1 MSCLPALTRRPASTS
16 CAALALAVLLAGWSS
31 LAASEPAD
39 PAPSP
44 TSARAHPGW
53 SEEALGL
60 AEALP
65 VQAGGRVKPLLTLAG
80 YTLLALNGRKSVKVF
95 EAGEERWIGPTEWL
109 LDVLFFPDVAAHYRI
124 FLVQD
129 DATLDAIGFTREMRE
144 STAAADY
151 ARDGGG
157 ASTRKKRDRWS
168 FADLAPVLGE
178 LERQGSRID
187 EAKEL
192 GREPSRVEA
201 QVLALSQNVVR
212 YAQLMGSLALAT
224 GRLAVPKSPEL
235 ERILGPASEATFTH
249 VARHLE
255 ELLRLLPPPAPP
267 GQEPPA
273 LTPEQE
279 PVARLLQDLVDLG
292 GGSGALA
299 LLPPVDGVAGAE
311 PGAWLNPN
319 AVLLAAQH
327 AGQAPATSLGLLEAF
342 ERLGSVL
349 ERPDESLRALRTLST
364 DLVGAAEARGDYE
377 HVALEVTY
385 QRLDPV
391 SLSWK
396 IYFAGLAF
404 ALLGLLSLR
413 GGRAGRS
420 LRPLAWVLTGGAATV
435 LVVGIVMRCIIRE
448 RPPVTT
454 LYETILFITA
464 TGTLACF
471 VIEALS
477 RRWIAL
483 PVAGT
488 IGTLGLLLAQ
498 WFEGLN
504 KQDTMPTLEAVLD
517 TNFWLSTHV
526 TSITFGYSAGLLAAL
541 VGMVYVLGRV
551 FGLGKE
557 AHDTYAAIGRT
568 VYGVI
573 CFGLLL
579 SIVGTILGGIWAN
592 DSWGRFW
599 GWDPKENGAL
609 MICLWELLM
618 LHARLGG
625 YVGPFGFSMLAVAG
639 GAVVS
644 WSWWGVN
651 QLGVGLHSY
660 GFTEGIQTMLTS
672 IYLTLGGV
680 LVLGLGWWF
689 MKGPGSVRRA

>member
-1 MSCLPALTRRPASTS
+1 
-16 CAALALAVLLAGWSS
+16 LALAVLLAGGSP
-31 LAASEPAD
+31 LAASDPAEPAS
-39 PAPSP
+39 PAP
-44 TSARAHPGW
+44 SARAHPGW
-53 SEEALGL
+53 SEEALEL

-80 YTLLALNGRKSVKVF
+80 YTLLALNGRKSVKVI
-95 EAGEERWIGPTEWL
+95 EGGEERWIGPTEWL
-109 LDVLFFPDVAAHYRI
+109 LDVLFFPEVAAHYRS

-129 DATLDAIGFTREMRE
+129 DAALDAIGFTREMRE
-144 STAAADY
+144 LTVLASY
-151 ARDGGG
+151 ARDRGG
-157 ASTRKKRDRWS
+157 AQTRKKRDRWS
-168 FADLAPVLGE
+168 LAELAPF
-178 LERQGSRID
+178 
-187 EAKEL
+187 L
-192 GREPSRVEA
+192 GRLRDQASLYFDKPAGERSRVEA
-201 QVLALSQNVVR
+201 QVIVLAENLAR
-212 YAQLMGSLALAT
+212 YHQLTGSLALAT
-224 GRLAVPKSPEL
+224 GRLAVPKSPAL
-235 ERILGPASEATFTH
+235 ERILGPATEASFTH
-249 VARHLE
+249 VARHLD

-279 PVARLLQDLVDLG
+279 PVARLLEDLVDLG

-299 LLPPVDGVAGAE
+299 LLPPVEGVVGAE

-319 AVLLAAQH
+319 AALLAAQH
-327 AGQAPATSLGLLEAF
+327 AGQVPATTLGLLEAF

-349 ERPDESLRALRTLST
+349 DRPDESLRALRTLST

-396 IYFAGLAF
+396 IYFAGLAC

-420 LRPLAWVLTGGAATV
+420 LRPLAWVLTGGAAAV
-435 LVVGIVMRCIIRE
+435 LVAGIVMRCIIRE

-526 TSITFGYSAGLLAAL
+526 TCITFGYSAGLLAAL

-557 AHDTYAAIGRT
+557 AHETYAAIGRT

-573 CFGLLL
+573 GFGLLL

-609 MICLWELLM
+609 MICLWELIM
-618 LHARLGG
+618 LHARMGG
-625 YVGPFGFSMLAVAG
+625 YVGQFGFSMLAVVG

-689 MKGPGSVRRA
+689 LKGPGSTRRP

>member
-1 MSCLPALTRRPASTS
+1 MSSLPALTHRPAATS
-16 CAALALAVLLAGWSS
+16 CAALALAVLLAGWSP

-44 TSARAHPGW
+44 PSARAYPGW
-53 SEEALGL
+53 SEEALRL
-60 AEALP
+60 VEAWP

-80 YTLLALNGRKSVKVF
+80 YTLLALNGRKSVKVI

-151 ARDGGG
+151 AREGGG

-168 FADLAPVLGE
+168 LADLAPAFGRLQDQAS
-178 LERQGSRID
+178 LYFDKPAAERSRI
-187 EAKEL
+187 
-192 GREPSRVEA
+192 EA
-201 QVLALSQNVVR
+201 QVITLAENVAR
-212 YAQLMGSLALAT
+212 YNQLMSSLGLAT
-224 GRLAVPKSPEL
+224 GRLAVPKSAEL
-235 ERILGPASEATFTH
+235 ERVLGPVSEATFTQ
-249 VARHLE
+249 VARHLD

-267 GQEPPA
+267 GQKPPA

-279 PVARLLQDLVDLG
+279 PVARLLEDLVDLA

-299 LLPPVDGVAGAE
+299 LLPPVEGAVAAE

-319 AVLLAAQH
+319 AALLAAQH
-327 AGQAPATSLGLLEAF
+327 EGQVPATTLGLLEAF

-349 ERPDESLRALRTLST
+349 DRPEESLPALRALSSE
-364 DLVGAAEARGDYE
+364 LVRAAEARGDYE

-413 GGRAGRS
+413 GGRLGRS
-420 LRPLAWVLTGGAATV
+420 LRPLAWSLTAAAAGV

-483 PVAGT
+483 PVAGA

-609 MICLWELLM
+609 MICLWELIM
-618 LHARLGG
+618 LHARMGG

-689 MKGPGSVRRA
+689 LKGPGSVRRA